1 MREAVWK
8 FREIFS
14 FNLALNCNC
23 RFNKTITNN
32 AILKGT
38 EIYHDEWAKFVLYGL
53 LNYRSYNTA
62 LVNGGECVTLKFKFK
77 LKFGR

>member
-38 EIYHDEWAKFVLYGL
+38 EMPNSISLVFLTIGL
-53 LNYRSYNTA
+53 I
-62 LVNGGECVTLKFKFK
+62 TLDW
-77 LKFGR
+77 LTWENVSL